1 MHLLTHVLI
10 GFQKTISKYCSTKLS
25 VVLKCHATRNVTIT
39 KEDLK
44 RYGIFGWDVGRIC
57 FLARACCEMGY
68 ITAAEARK
76 YIDYSYELAHVG
88 CASWKDLAM
97 SYVIGRSLWGER
109 VLIIP
114 Q

>member
-57 FLARACCEMGY
+57 FLQY
-68 ITAAEARK
+68 IFSIK
-76 YIDYSYELAHVG
+76 HKIDYTQKEQFSPLEPTSIFLQDYSIYHL
-88 CASWKDLAM
+88 
-97 SYVIGRSLWGER
+97 IGM
-109 VLIIP
+109 IIFI
-114 Q
+114 QK